1 MLSMLLNCSIVPES
15 TGAVKEAMVEDTTET
30 EDVIAAMIEEPCG
43 RGVSGDCGG
52 YGGGGDDPTRSEG
65 DL

>member
-1 MLSMLLNCSIVPES
+1 MLSMLLNCSIVPGS

-30 EDVIAAMIEEPCG
+30 EDVIAAMIEEPC
-43 RGVSGDCGG
+43 RGGNGDCGG
-52 YGGGGDDPTRSEG
+52 DDGGGDDPTRSEG